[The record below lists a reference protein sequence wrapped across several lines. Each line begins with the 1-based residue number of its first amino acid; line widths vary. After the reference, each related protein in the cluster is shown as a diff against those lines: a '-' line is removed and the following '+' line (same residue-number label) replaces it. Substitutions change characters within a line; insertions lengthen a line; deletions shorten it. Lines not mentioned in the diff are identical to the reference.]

1 MGLILGAVSL
11 SANNFSGLNGLKF
24 IYSLDFSGL
33 SNSMVWVEAAGQ
45 IFFTLS
51 LGMGAIATYASYV
64 KPKEDVV
71 KAGLYTAGINEFVEL
86 VIGASI
92 AIPAAFAMFGALAV
106 PELAK
111 EGTFRIGFMT
121 MPAILM
127 NLPLGEILA
136 FLWFSLLFIAALTSS
151 LALIQPLVAFF
162 EEELK
167 LSHKNSVA
175 LSMLFV
181 IVGAHLSAL
190 VPTFLDELDFWAGS
204 LLLLVF
210 ALVEIVIF
218 IWIFGPK
225 NFYQELTRDT
235 AIKLPKGF
243 VYLTGIVAP
252 FFLLFLG
259 YFWITTQLDAILS
272 ASTNQWFARIFIL
285 GILSLLVILAVVSK
299 KTNYRF
305 ENSRS

>member
-1 MGLILGAVSL
+1 
-11 SANNFSGLNGLKF
+11 
-24 IYSLDFSGL
+24 
-33 SNSMVWVEAAGQ
+33 
-45 IFFTLS
+45 
-51 LGMGAIATYASYV
+51 
-64 KPKEDVV
+64 
-71 KAGLYTAGINEFVEL
+71 
-86 VIGASI
+86 
-92 AIPAAFAMFGALAV
+92 
-106 PELAK
+106 
-111 EGTFRIGFMT
+111 
-121 MPAILM
+121 
-127 NLPLGEILA
+127 
-136 FLWFSLLFIAALTSS
+136 LWFSLLFIAALTSS

-181 IVGAHLSAL
+181 IVGAHLSAF
-190 VPTFLDELDFWAGS
+190 VPAFLDELDFWAGS

-210 ALVEIVIF
+210 AFIEIFIF
-218 IWIFGPK
+218 IWIFGPE

-243 VYLTGIVAP
+243 VYLTGIVSP
-252 FFLLFLG
+252 LFLLFLG

-285 GILSLLVILAVVSK
+285 GILVLLVILAVVSK

-305 ENSRS
+305 ENSST